1 VVPVESSYRPLYE
14 LLLVI
19 YSNFRVTTPRF
30 RNTNCFNAENYI
42 FAYLT
47 VSNLEFEGYA
57 VGMWRRNLAPDN

>member
-1 VVPVESSYRPLYE
+1 MVPVESSYRPLYE

-30 RNTNCFNAENYI
+30 RNTSCFNAENYI
-42 FAYLT
+42 FAYPT

-57 VGMWRRNLAPDN
+57 VGMCRRNLAPDN